1 MKKLLFA
8 LLYVL
13 RVSQFVA
20 WRNRKQVT
28 ILCYHS
34 VTALDEFP
42 DDVHKQHLPQRRF
55 QTHLDHLKKHYN
67 VISLQDYLAARVR
80 QEALPLHSVVLT
92 FDDGMRNFLTIVAP
106 LLAERSLRA
115 TNFIVTD
122 FVAAAGSAKRPAH
135 WTPADDRTY
144 LSWQEVR
151 TLAATGTIDFGSHTC
166 SHPKLANMTQD
177 EARHE
182 LQVSYDALVS
192 QLQCERVA
200 LAFPHDQSS
209 DWLKNLA
216 SSIGYSCA
224 LIGKLGANRVDSD
237 LFSLRRTVI
246 AADDDLAAFAARVAG
261 VTWWADKLRL
271 FLRQSVRSFP
281 KARKQ
286 SYPYFLTKE
295 MDQE

>member
-20 WRNRKQVT
+20 WWNRKQVN

-42 DDVHKQHLPQRRF
+42 DDIHKQHLPRRRF
-55 QTHLDHLKKHYN
+55 ETHLEHLRKYYN
-67 VISLQDYLAARVR
+67 VISLPDYLTARSR
-80 QEALPLHSVVLT
+80 GETLPLRSVILT
-92 FDDGMRNFLTIVAP
+92 FDDGMRNFLTVVAP

-122 FVAAAGSAKRPAH
+122 FVSAEGNAERPAH

-144 LSWQEVR
+144 LSWEEVR
-151 TLAATGTIDFGSHTC
+151 TLAATEAIDFGSHTC
-166 SHPKLANMTQD
+166 SHPKLANMTRD
-177 EARHE
+177 DARHE
-182 LQVSYDALVS
+182 LQASYEALVGH
-192 QLQCERVA
+192 LQCERLA

-209 DWLKNLA
+209 EWLRNLA
-216 SSIGYSCA
+216 SSIGYTCA
-224 LIGKLGANRVDSD
+224 LTGKLGANEMEAN

-246 AADDDLAAFAARVAG
+246 AADDDLTVFAARVAG
-261 VTWWADKLRL
+261 VTWWADRLRL
-271 FLRQSVRSFP
+271 FFRQFVKGFP

-286 SYPYFLTKE
+286 SYPYFLAKE